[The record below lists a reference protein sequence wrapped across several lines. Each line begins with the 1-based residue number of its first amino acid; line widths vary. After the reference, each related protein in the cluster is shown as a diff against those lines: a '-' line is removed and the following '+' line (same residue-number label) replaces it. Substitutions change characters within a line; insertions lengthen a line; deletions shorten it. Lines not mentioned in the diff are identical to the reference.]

1 MQGIKGAD
9 CGKSGPSSEK
19 GRHQGSHYLRDGTRL
34 TYEREIHVAGDL
46 WEGRL
51 RTRASASQAPSG
63 FPSSMPQTVS
73 N

>member
-1 MQGIKGAD
+1 MQGIKRAD
-9 CGKSGPSSEK
+9 CGESGPSSEK
-19 GRHQGSHYLRDGTRL
+19 GRHQGSHYFRDGTHL
-34 TYEREIHVAGDL
+34 TYEWEIHVTGDL

-51 RTRASASQAPSG
+51 RTRASQAPSG